1 MDIGILD
8 NIIELLNKY
17 IKIVDE
23 TYNYLTI
30 DMDGTIH
37 KIAQTNIPKKEKLKL
52 IEEYILNEKNSIYIN
67 FGNKIEEIFCIESE
81 IMSYIKIL
89 SSEKYKSNSLI
100 INRTSHYFPEKI
112 EETLKNISNDI
123 TTFISVIGV
132 NLEGK
137 EEFLEDLKKGKEISS
152 REIMRILLIK
162 YKTLYKE
169 ITDAMK
175 KNKDSL
181 YKFRSEV
188 INQKFSNINLINYN
202 KLA

>member
-1 MDIGILD
+1 M
-8 NIIELLNKY
+8 
-17 IKIVDE
+17 
-23 TYNYLTI
+23 
-30 DMDGTIH
+30 
-37 KIAQTNIPKKEKLKL
+37 
-52 IEEYILNEKNSIYIN
+52 
-67 FGNKIEEIFCIESE
+67 
-81 IMSYIKIL
+81 
-89 SSEKYKSNSLI
+89 
-100 INRTSHYFPEKI
+100 
-112 EETLKNISNDI
+112 
-123 TTFISVIGV
+123 

-169 ITDAMK
+169 ITDEMK